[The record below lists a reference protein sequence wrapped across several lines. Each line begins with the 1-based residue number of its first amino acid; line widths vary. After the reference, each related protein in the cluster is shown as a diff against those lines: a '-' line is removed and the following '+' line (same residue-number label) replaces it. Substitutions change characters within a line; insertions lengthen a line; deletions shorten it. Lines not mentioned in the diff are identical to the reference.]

1 MTTQQYMIVIVALLI
16 LLGCVFIW
24 MGIRRL
30 TRGRFLGGT
39 AGFLIGASLIA
50 LGVGTVGVSA
60 NLYTYQRLTGEQ
72 TVGTLVFERYAP
84 QEYVATLNRADNLP
98 LRFSIHGD
106 ECQLDARILKWKGF
120 GTLLGLD
127 TLYRLE
133 KISGR
138 YRSSADEAGKA
149 RSLYTLSENPGIKFW
164 DMVNRF
170 NQWVPWVDAIY
181 GNAVYVPMAGDAEF
195 TVSVTA
201 SGLIARPTNRT
212 AEQAIKRW
220 Q

>member
-1 MTTQQYMIVIVALLI
+1 MTTQHTLIVIVALLI

-30 TRGRFLGGT
+30 TRGRFLGGS

-50 LGVGTVGVSA
+50 LGIATVGASA
-60 NLYTYQRLTGEQ
+60 NLYTYKRLTGEQ
-72 TVGTLVFERYAP
+72 IVGTLVFERYAP
-84 QEYVATLNRADNLP
+84 QEYVATLNRADDLSLN
-98 LRFSIHGD
+98 FSIHGD
-106 ECQLDARILKWKGF
+106 ECQLDARILKWKGV

-138 YRSSADEAGKA
+138 FHSPADERGKA
-149 RSLYTLSENPGIKFW
+149 RSLYTLSENPGIEFW
-164 DMVNRF
+164 GLVNRF
-170 NQWVPWVDAIY
+170 NQWIPWVDAVY
-181 GNAVYVPMAGDAEF
+181 GNAVYVPMADDAEF
-195 TVSVTA
+195 TVSVTT
-201 SGLIARPTNRT
+201 SGLIARPANRA

>member
-1 MTTQQYMIVIVALLI
+1 MTTQHTLIIFVALLV
-16 LLGCVFIW
+16 LLGCVFVW

-30 TRGRFLGGT
+30 TRGRLLGG
-39 AGFLIGASLIA
+39 AVNFLVGAALVA

-72 TVGTLVFERYAP
+72 AVGTLVFERYAP
-84 QEYVATLNRADNLP
+84 QEYVATLKRADNLSMN
-98 LRFSIHGD
+98 FSIHGD

-120 GTLLGLD
+120 GTLMGLD

-133 KISGR
+133 KIGGR
-138 YRSSADEAGKA
+138 FRSAEDERGKA
-149 RSLYTLSENPGIKFW
+149 RSLYTLSENPGIEFW
-164 DMVNRF
+164 GLVNRF
-170 NQWVPWVDAIY
+170 NQWIPWVDAIY
-181 GNAVYVPMAGDAEF
+181 GNAVYVPMAGGAEF
-195 TVSVTA
+195 AISVTA
-201 SGLIARPTNRT
+201 SGLIARPANRA